1 MNNYKKMFVI
11 FACNEVCEIELTQ
24 TESSSLWAET
34 FLANKSK
41 CPIWTRRSGCINHPE
56 SIAKNPNKF
65 VSENSPKEIN
75 KAIDDIK
82 NLTGVNWPARAFE
95 GMGFEDCNKLH
106 RFFTTSELSHR
117 NFCLTQ
123 DIQDK
128 FFEYKINLYAHESFF
143 RAVSKKLVNDVYF
156 KRTNWTTELHNELSR
171 LFHIINSEV
180 HRYEDSCLGSK
191 RTEKLRELLSPVIM
205 LDLDWSNKGHHGQ
218 EFIKTERK
226 NMPESSRDYTVDEEI
241 NVYQIK
247 SIKGK
252 DYILAFQQY
261 DDPKQWDIT
270 KTTVINGG
278 MTIDLNSSRHKFYKS
293 QIFKDWLASN
303 NHPYD
308 ENIFGSIPIGKV
320 LSCPDISK
328 VQNTTKSLDE
338 CSTKFHS
345 ETHQVDGDYEIIDI
359 RFEK

>member
-1 MNNYKKMFVI
+1 MNNYKKMIVV
-11 FACNEVCEIELTQ
+11 FACGEVCEI
-24 TESSSLWAET
+24 
-34 FLANKSK
+34 SK
-41 CPIWTRRSGCINHPE
+41 CPIWTRRAGCLNHPE
-56 SIAKNPNKF
+56 SIGKNPDKF
-65 VSENSPKEIN
+65 VLEDSPKQIN

-82 NLTGVNWPARAFE
+82 NLTGVNWPTRAFE

-106 RFFTTSELSHR
+106 RFFTTSSLSHR
-117 NFCLTQ
+117 NFSLPN
-123 DIQDK
+123 DIEDK
-128 FFEYKINLYAHESFF
+128 FFQYKINSYAHESFF
-143 RAVSKKLVNDVYF
+143 RTITKKLLNDMYF
-156 KRTNWTTELHNELSR
+156 RDIKWTRDLDNELSR

-191 RTEKLRELLSPVIM
+191 RTEQLRKLLNPITM
-205 LDLDWSNKGHHGQ
+205 LDLDWCNKGHHGQ
-218 EFIKTERK
+218 EFIKTERR
-226 NMPESSRDYTVDEEI
+226 NMPEGSRDYTVDEEI

-247 SIKGK
+247 AIKGK

-261 DDPKQWDIT
+261 DDPRHWDIS

-278 MTIDLNSSRHKFYKS
+278 MTIDLNSSRHKFYNS
-293 QIFKDWLASN
+293 QDFKDWLTVN

-328 VQNTTKSLDE
+328 TENTYKSLDE

-345 ETHQVDGDYEIIDI
+345 ETHQVDGDYKIIDV
-359 RFEK
+359 RFER